1 LQLPALIA
9 GDKFHAMTPT
19 QYKLSKFQGKVIAID
34 GPAGSGK
41 STTAKILAARLGYS
55 YLDTGAMYRALT
67 WFATQNGVDPSDAP
81 RLEVLARTVLIEFRT
96 QEDIN
101 RVFINGQDVTEAIR
115 SPMVT
120 QLVSEV
126 SAHPGVRRAMVDKQ
140 REMGMAGGIVAE
152 GRDTTTVVFPAADVK
167 IFLEADVRTRAQRR
181 LIDMTRLGVSTTL
194 EEQMADIQRRDK
206 YDSER
211 EHSPLT
217 KARDAFVVNTTQ
229 TTIEDQV
236 ERILAI
242 LKTVLK

>member
-1 LQLPALIA
+1 MAQA
-9 GDKFHAMTPT
+9 

-41 STTAKILAARLGYS
+41 STTAKIIAARLGYV

-67 WFATQNGVDPSDAP
+67 WFASQNGVDPSDGP
-81 RLEVLARTVLIEFRT
+81 RLEVLAKSVLIEFET
-96 QEDIN
+96 NEDVN
-101 RVFINGQDVTEAIR
+101 RVKINGQDVTEVIR
-115 SPMVT
+115 SQMVT

-126 SAHPGVRRAMVDKQ
+126 SAHPGVRRAMVEKQ
-140 REMGMAGGIVAE
+140 RDMGKEGGIVAE
-152 GRDTTTVVFPAADVK
+152 GRDTTTVVFPNADVK
-167 IFLEADVRTRAQRR
+167 IFLEADVKTRAQRR
-181 LIDMTRLGVSTTL
+181 LIDMARLGVSTTL
-194 EEQMADIQRRDK
+194 EDQTADIQRRDK

-217 KARDAFVVNTTQ
+217 KARDAYVVNTTQ
-229 TTIEDQV
+229 TTIEEQV

>member
-1 LQLPALIA
+1 
-9 GDKFHAMTPT
+9 MTHP
-19 QYKLSKFQGKVIAID
+19 QYRLSKFQGKVIAID

-41 STTAKILAARLGYS
+41 STTAKILAARLGYA

-67 WFATQNGVDPSDAP
+67 WFATQNGVDPSDGT
-81 RLEVLARTVLIEFRT
+81 RLEVLARSVLIEFDT

-101 RVFINGQDVTEAIR
+101 RVSINGRDVTDEIR
-115 SPMVT
+115 TPMIT

-126 SAHPGVRRAMVDKQ
+126 SAHQGVRRAMVEKQ
-140 REMGMAGGIVAE
+140 REMGKEGGIVAE
-152 GRDTTTVVFPAADVK
+152 GRDTTTVVFPNADVK

-181 LIDMTRLGVSTTL
+181 LIDMARLGVSSTL
-194 EEQMADIQRRDK
+194 EEQMADIQRRDRF
-206 YDSER
+206 DSER

-217 KARDAFVVNTTQ
+217 RARDACVVNTTQ